1 MLANVQQ
8 LLVAA
13 LAEPD
18 PLLYLQQHVP
28 SAGELSPEERQWLLG
43 IDGDGLR
50 VSRMLIRKLRL
61 QRIVRGDAEAS
72 AFMARD
78 PEKFAACFARYDREM
93 PLRHVF
99 PRDEAESFRRYW

>member
-1 MLANVQQ
+1 MLAPMQQ

-18 PLLYLQQHVP
+18 PLQFLHGAVP
-28 SAGELSPEERQWLLG
+28 GAEGLTDVERDWLLA

-50 VSRMLIRKLRL
+50 LTRMLIRKLRL

-72 AFMARD
+72 VFMARD
-78 PEKFAACFARYDREM
+78 PEAFAQCFARYDREV
-93 PLRHVF
+93 PWSYVF
-99 PRDEAESFRRYW
+99 PRDEAAAFRRYW

>member
-1 MLANVQQ
+1 MLASLQD

-18 PLLYLQQHVP
+18 PLGYLQGAVP
-28 SAGELSPEERQWLLG
+28 TAEGLSDAERSWLLA

-50 VSRMLIRKLRL
+50 LTRMLIRKLRL

-78 PEKFAACFARYDREM
+78 PAAFAQCFARYDQEV
-93 PLRHVF
+93 PWKHVF
-99 PRDEAESFRRYW
+99 PRAEAEAFRRYW